1 MANKDGFDRLEEDG
15 QIALGKSFDDSA
27 RMTAAFEA
35 ELARLRESML
45 YTNREVTTLS
55 SGIGSGLRRAF
66 EGLVFDGMKLSD
78 ALKGIARSM
87 ADTAF
92 SVAMRPLEQALSGAI
107 AQGVNGLVGGVLP
120 FADGAAFAQGRVLPF
135 AKGGIV
141 SQPTYFP
148 MRGATGLMG
157 EAGAEA
163 IMPLR
168 RGADGRLGV
177 AAGGG
182 AGRPV
187 NVTFNVST
195 PDVAGFQRSQS
206 QIAAQMGRLL
216 ARGERNG

>member
-1 MANKDGFDRLEEDG
+1 MANKDGFDRLEDDG
-15 QIALGKSFDDSA
+15 QVMLGKSFDDSA
-27 RMTAAFEA
+27 RMTAAFDA

-45 YTNREVTTLS
+45 YTNREVTSLS

-92 SVAMRPLEQALSGAI
+92 AVAMKPLEQALPGAI
-107 AQGVNGLVGGVLP
+107 AQGVNGLIGGVLP
-120 FADGAAFAQGRVLPF
+120 FADGGAFAQGRVMPF

-177 AAGGG
+177 ATAGGG
-182 AGRPV
+182 RPL